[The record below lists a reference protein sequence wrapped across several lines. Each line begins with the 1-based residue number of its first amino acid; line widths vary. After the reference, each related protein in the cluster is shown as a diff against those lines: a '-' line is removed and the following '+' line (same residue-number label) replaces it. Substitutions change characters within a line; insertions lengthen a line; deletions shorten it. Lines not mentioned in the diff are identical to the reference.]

1 MCAIEDKWSYRKL
14 NEVDAESKNAIM
26 HFALLWSLFESKFCN
41 ESASASSICKKCSD
55 IENSLRDISFDVF
68 LDYFKN
74 RYITE
79 EKLNEKFKNLNF
91 RRNDNKE
98 LVELVLKSE
107 INSNVDIACTL
118 LIIVYRLRNNL
129 FHGLKW
135 QYDIQGQYSNF
146 DISNQLLIKMISIVD
161 DI

>member
-1 MCAIEDKWSYRKL
+1 MCLADNKWSYAKL
-14 NEVDAESKNAIM
+14 DEVDTENKNAIM
-26 HFALLWSLFESKFCN
+26 YFALLWSLFESKFCN
-41 ESASASSICKKCSD
+41 ESANASSICNKCKEVEMSLDD
-55 IENSLRDISFDVF
+55 INFNIFIR
-68 LDYFKN
+68 YFKD

-79 EKLNEKFKNLNF
+79 ERLNGKFNDLNF
-91 RRNDNKE
+91 RRNDKKD
-98 LVELVLKSE
+98 LVERVLKSE
-107 INSNVDIACTL
+107 TNSNVDIACAL

-135 QYDIQGQYSNF
+135 QYDIRGQYSNF